1 MGSIVRA
8 TLSLALMST
17 PLTWIACG
25 GSDTPSPTDPGGPP
39 GSTDQVAE
47 ETFSLPVSATAES
60 TLTVR
65 GINGGVDVTGGAA
78 PGSVTIAGVRRVE
91 SNSLSD
97 AQSRLAG
104 LQVQVTTLG
113 SEIIVETDQPADTE
127 GRNYIVNYTI
137 SVPDGVDVSVRNTN
151 GGVTLTGIAGNVV
164 VDLTNGTISSQVTL
178 PRDGTIE
185 ESTVNGDIELRIPAS
200 TSAQVTAN
208 VTNGEIRVSGLTI
221 EDQNA
226 AGNSLEGTLG
236 DGRGTISIRTVNGS
250 ITLTGI

>member
-1 MGSIVRA
+1 MVRT
-8 TLSLALMST
+8 TLSLALMSA
-17 PLTWIACG
+17 PFTWIACG
-25 GSDTPSPTDPGGPP
+25 GNDPQSPTDPSGPP

-47 ETFSLPVSATAES
+47 ETFSLPVAATDQS

-78 PGSVTIAGVRRVE
+78 PGSVIISGVRRVE

-97 AQSRLAG
+97 AQARLSG

-113 SEIIVETDQPADTE
+113 SEILVETDQPADTE

-137 SVPDGVDVSVRNTN
+137 SVPDGVDVSVRNIN
-151 GGVTLTGIAGNVV
+151 GGVTLTRIAADVL
-164 VDLTNGTISSQVTL
+164 VDLTNGAISSEVTL

-185 ESTVNGDIELRIPAS
+185 ESTVNGDIELRIPAN
-200 TSAQVTAN
+200 TGAQLMAN
-208 VTNGEIRVSGLTI
+208 VTNGEIRVSGLVI
-221 EDQNA
+221 EDQVA
-226 AGNSLEGTLG
+226 TGTSLEGTLG

-250 ITLTGI
+250 ISLTGI